1 MQLDLQ
7 HVSRDGMKNKERM
20 RQPLT
25 DKSLAAR
32 ANFQSVS
39 SFFLSLIQTL
49 FFKKAEASEEMKN
62 TKDFLHYQAGRRELL
77 EISGTLNLAEYTAF
91 RVVKGKSPSS
101 FYI

>member
-7 HVSRDGMKNKERM
+7 HVSRDGRKKQGE
-20 RQPLT
+20 
-25 DKSLAAR
+25 DEAAKSKSVAAR

-49 FFKKAEASEEMKN
+49 FFKKIKKAEASKEMKN

-91 RVVKGKSPSS
+91 RVVKGKPP
-101 FYI
+101 I